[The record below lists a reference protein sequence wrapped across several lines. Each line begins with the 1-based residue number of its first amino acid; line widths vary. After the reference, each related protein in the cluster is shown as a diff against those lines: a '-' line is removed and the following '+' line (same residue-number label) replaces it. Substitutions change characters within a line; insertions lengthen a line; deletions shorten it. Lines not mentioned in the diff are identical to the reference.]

1 MSHEIEMTNGRA
13 NIAFTGQSPWHK
25 MGQKIENAFDAETA
39 LKEAN
44 LDWEVEVAPL
54 YYRKSWDRM
63 DIQGYDEVESTKGK
77 IVRRI
82 DTGDE
87 LGVVGMKYSPLQNRE
102 AFAFFDGLF
111 GEGNARFETAGFI
124 GKGEK
129 IWLLAKMSDNNPI
142 EILPDDEISKYML
155 LTNSFDMSYAVI
167 GAFTGIRVV
176 CANTLNAAIS
186 SIENCVRIKHVGNV
200 SDRLLFAGKILKAAG
215 VYYDEMKVVFQ
226 QFAGKQLNTEGTRN
240 YIENVL
246 FPKKLKD
253 NKRSKQRTTAVKA
266 VEELVEGGRGSDI
279 KGVRGTVWGT
289 YNALVEYVD
298 HVKEFRGGDIKRIAA
313 SQFGGGRDIKK
324 RAYNIGC
331 ELVGANQGEAQK
343 VAQN

>member
-266 VEELVEGGRGSDI
+266 VE
-279 KGVRGTVWGT
+279 
-289 YNALVEYVD
+289 
-298 HVKEFRGGDIKRIAA
+298 
-313 SQFGGGRDIKK
+313 
-324 RAYNIGC
+324 
-331 ELVGANQGEAQK
+331 
-343 VAQN
+343 